1 MNSPRPERVGINRK
15 QIMTRYKSRSIKPT
29 CGNKIYPENSIIL
42 APLSG
47 FSDLPYRESA
57 YRYGCNFAFTEM
69 VDAGAVA
76 FRNPKTL
83 KMLSRGENEK
93 WLGVQVVGSDL
104 DHLKRGI
111 EVINQYDFNVLD
123 FNLGCPAPKVTRKG
137 EGSKLAETP
146 DKAAKA
152 LDVIVSTSK
161 IPVTAKIRI
170 LNETDPKPTISL
182 AKKLRDSGAK
192 TITIHGRLRKN
203 YYAGPVFHDIIKEV
217 KDALDIDI
225 IANGGV
231 NNYDDYCETRKKT
244 TCDKVMIARGAMGNP
259 WIFNEILN
267 NNEWQPP
274 TPNELA
280 DEVNSHIMAMINFY
294 GEELGLKIS
303 RKIILDYMRGR
314 GFPRILKTE
323 VITIKNSDELNIFT
337 DKLSLGPSERYSIW
351 LKTNLDATRRLSI

>member
-1 MNSPRPERVGINRK
+1 
-15 QIMTRYKSRSIKPT
+15 MTRYKYRSINPT

-47 FSDLPYRESA
+47 FTDLPYRESA
-57 YRYGCNFAFTEM
+57 YRHGCKYAFTEM

-83 KMLSRGENEK
+83 KMLSRGKNEN

-104 DHLKRGI
+104 DHLKRCI
-111 EVINQYDFNVLD
+111 EVINQYDFNILD

-137 EGSKLAETP
+137 EGSKLAETA

-152 LDVIVSTSK
+152 LDVIVATSK
-161 IPVTAKIRI
+161 IPVTSKIRI
-170 LNETDPKPTISL
+170 LDEKDPEPTISL
-182 AKKLRDSGAK
+182 AKKLHNAGAQ

-203 YYAGPVFHDIIKEV
+203 YYAGPVFYDIIKEV
-217 KDALDIDI
+217 KNALKIDI

-231 NNYDDYCETRKKT
+231 NNYDDYCEIRKKT

-267 NNEWQPP
+267 NKHWQPP
-274 TPNELA
+274 TPKELS
-280 DEVNSHIMAMINFY
+280 DEVNNHIMAMINFY
-294 GEELGLKIS
+294 DEELGLKVS

-323 VITIKNSDELNIFT
+323 VITIKDAKELKIFT